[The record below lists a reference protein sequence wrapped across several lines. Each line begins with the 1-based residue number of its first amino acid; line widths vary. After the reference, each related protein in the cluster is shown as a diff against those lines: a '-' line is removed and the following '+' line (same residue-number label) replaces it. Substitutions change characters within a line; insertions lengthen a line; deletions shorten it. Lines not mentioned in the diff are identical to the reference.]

1 MRRSH
6 ARTGSAIIAAA
17 VLGGLASAGPSGAQE
32 GAPLQ
37 LGIPRAPIAP
47 MATTPAKPATPTF
60 VKTPAAAPAAKPAA
74 AAAPAGKPAT
84 KTAGKPGAKPAATK
98 SAAAPLPPDRKA
110 KPAKT
115 AKSSPDVSAA
125 RAARIATMTA
135 QPVPPHHDHVFE
147 TPAKTACANPDAIGV
162 SRVMKVDTT
171 GGYYVGTTYSTRLP
185 LQPKEVVLTFDDGP
199 MAGRTDRVLKALD
212 EECTKA
218 TFFIVG
224 QMAKAYPETLRKTAA
239 AGHTIAYHTMTHPL
253 NLVKWPLPK
262 AEDNVREGWQTV
274 DKILYG
280 EARDR
285 PATPWFRYPGL
296 FNSRALNEWFNS
308 LDMGVWTI
316 DAAGN
321 DWLRGHLTIADGP
334 NVMNEALK
342 EIEARQGGILLLHDI
357 KDSSSSIVL
366 PLLKELKA
374 RGYKIVHVV
383 PKTPPPRL
391 VSGPIKGVMPTIA
404 ETTAPLPERSVDNFD
419 AARQLAQMGA
429 GRTGKTSTAPLPA
442 YDAHAATPAKAPVT
456 ATGAQP
462 IRAAAPQ
469 AAAAKAQ
476 PVIVPIA
483 APAVAPAEPE
493 TTGTIAPR
501 AAKDD
506 GWFTSTAS
514 SFRGLGGALGLW

>member
-1 MRRSH
+1 MRRSQ
-6 ARTGSAIIAAA
+6 ARTASAILTVA
-17 VLGGLASAGPSGAQE
+17 VLGGLASTGPSGAQQ
-32 GAPLQ
+32 GAPLE
-37 LGIPRAPIAP
+37 LGLPRAP
-47 MATTPAKPATPTF
+47 
-60 VKTPAAAPAAKPAA
+60 AAPVAAKPAKSA
-74 AAAPAGKPAT
+74 TATSMKAPAATPTGKPAT
-84 KTAGKPGAKPAATK
+84 ATAQKPGAKTAATK
-98 SAAAPLPPDRKA
+98 TAAGPLPPDKKA
-110 KPAKT
+110 KAAAKA
-115 AKSSPDVSAA
+115 AKPSVDVSAA
-125 RAARIATMTA
+125 RAARIAAMTA

-253 NLVKWPLPK
+253 NMVKWPLPK
-262 AEDNVREGWQTV
+262 AEENVREGWQTV

-357 KDSSSSIVL
+357 KESSSSIVG

-383 PKTPPPRL
+383 PKNPPPRL

-442 YDAHAATPAKAPVT
+442 YDAHAATQAKAAPT
-456 ATGAQP
+456 AATPQP
-462 IRAAAPQ
+462 SRIPAPQ
-469 AAAAKAQ
+469 AAAPKPQ

-483 APAVAPAEPE
+483 AAVTPAASPAEPE
-493 TTGTIAPR
+493 TTGTIVPR
-501 AAKDD
+501 AAKEE

>member
-1 MRRSH
+1 MRRSFG
-6 ARTGSAIIAAA
+6 RTGSALIA
-17 VLGGLASAGPSGAQE
+17 VSILGGLAPIGIAVAQDAG
-32 GAPLQ
+32 PLQ
-37 LGIPRAPIAP
+37 LTQPRPPVAPATAVPAAP
-47 MATTPAKPATPTF
+47 QRATAPVKTATPPTKPKPTAQTAPGAKPAKAAAGPLPPNKQAKPAKPATAD
-60 VKTPAAAPAAKPAA
+60 AA
-74 AAAPAGKPAT
+74 
-84 KTAGKPGAKPAATK
+84 
-98 SAAAPLPPDRKA
+98 
-110 KPAKT
+110 
-115 AKSSPDVSAA
+115 AA
-125 RAARIATMTA
+125 RAARIASMTA
-135 QPVPPHHDHVFE
+135 QPVTPKHDHVFE
-147 TPAKTACANPDAIGV
+147 TPAKTACANPNAIGV

-171 GGYYVGTTYSTRLP
+171 GGYYVGTTYQTRLP

-239 AGHTIAYHTMTHPL
+239 GGHTIAYHTMTHPL
-253 NLVKWPLPK
+253 NMVKWPLPK
-262 AEDNVREGWQTV
+262 AQDNVREGWQVV
-274 DKILYG
+274 DQILYG
-280 EARDR
+280 EARDK
-285 PATPWFRYPGL
+285 PATPFFRYPGL
-296 FNSRALNEWFNS
+296 FNSRALNEWFNG

-357 KDSSSSIVL
+357 KDSSSSIVG
-366 PLLKELKA
+366 PLLRELKA

-383 PKTPPPRL
+383 PKTAPPRL
-391 VSGPIKGVMPTIA
+391 VQGPIKGVMPTIA

-429 GRTGKTSTAPLPA
+429 GRTGKTSTAPLPD
-442 YDAHAATPAKAPVT
+442 YATRPAVQPV
-456 ATGAQP
+456 
-462 IRAAAPQ
+462 
-469 AAAAKAQ
+469 AAKAQ

-483 APAVAPAEPE
+483 ATPSRAAPVEAAPAPEPE
-493 TTGTIAPR
+493 TTGTVAPR
-501 AAKDD
+501 PPKEE

>member
-1 MRRSH
+1 MRRSQG
-6 ARTGSAIIAAA
+6 RTGSALIA
-17 VLGGLASAGPSGAQE
+17 VGLLGGLVPIGLAVAQE
-32 GAPLQ
+32 AGPLQ
-37 LGIPRAPIAP
+37 LTQPKPPVAAAPAKPPVTVAP
-47 MATTPAKPATPTF
+47 AKSATAKPATST
-60 VKTPAAAPAAKPAA
+60 PAAKPAA
-74 AAAPAGKPAT
+74 
-84 KTAGKPGAKPAATK
+84 TAQKPGAKPKT
-98 SAAAPLPPDRKA
+98 AAAGPTPPNKQA
-110 KPAKT
+110 KPAKPP
-115 AKSSPDVSAA
+115 AANAEAA
-125 RAARIATMTA
+125 RAARIAAMTA

-147 TPAKTACANPDAIGV
+147 TPAKTACANPNAIGV

-199 MAGRTDRVLKALD
+199 MTGRTERVLKALD

-253 NLVKWPLPK
+253 NMVKWPLPK
-262 AEDNVREGWQTV
+262 AEENVREGWQVV
-274 DKILYG
+274 DQILYG
-280 EARDR
+280 EARDK
-285 PATPWFRYPGL
+285 PATPFFRYPGL
-296 FNSRALNEWFNS
+296 FNSRGLNEWFNS

-321 DWLRGHLTIADGP
+321 DWLKGHLTIADGP

-357 KDSSSSIVL
+357 KDSSSSIVA

-383 PKTPPPRL
+383 PKTPPPHL
-391 VSGPIKGVMPTIA
+391 VQGPIKGVMPTIA

-429 GRTGKTSTAPLPA
+429 GHTGKTSTAPLPD
-442 YDAHAATPAKAPVT
+442 YAARPAV
-456 ATGAQP
+456 QP
-462 IRAAAPQ
+462 AV
-469 AAAAKAQ
+469 AKAQ

-483 APAVAPAEPE
+483 AAAPDPARVEPAAAPAEAAREPE
-493 TTGTIAPR
+493 TTGSVAPR
-501 AAKDD
+501 APKEE
-506 GWFTSTAS
+506 GWFTSSAA